1 MTANRK
7 DAAPDLADAP
17 TLAASLSATMSADVR
32 AVGLSLTRL
41 REARGWTLAEVSVR
55 LKFSERQLAALE
67 AERWADLPHGLPLR
81 GLVRNYARLLEL
93 DPEAL
98 LTALEPQLDA
108 RQAGRAQL
116 GVSSS
121 SQLASERAAH
131 LMSQASDHRRRIVWL
146 VGAAVLIG
154 LAALVAVITYAPGG
168 WSAAGA
174 H

>member
-1 MTANRK
+1 MITNRK
-7 DAAPDLADAP
+7 DATPDLADAP
-17 TLAASLSATMSADVR
+17 TLAASLSASMSADVR

-67 AERWADLPHGLPLR
+67 AERWAELPHGLPLR

-98 LTALEPQLDA
+98 LTALAPQLDA

-116 GVSSS
+116 GVPSV
-121 SQLASERAAH
+121 SQLASDRAAH
-131 LMSQASDHRRRIVWL
+131 LMSQASNHRRRGIWL
-146 VGAAVLIG
+146 VAAIVLLA
-154 LAALVAVITYAPGG
+154 LAALAAFLTYAPGG
-168 WSAAGA
+168 WPAAGA